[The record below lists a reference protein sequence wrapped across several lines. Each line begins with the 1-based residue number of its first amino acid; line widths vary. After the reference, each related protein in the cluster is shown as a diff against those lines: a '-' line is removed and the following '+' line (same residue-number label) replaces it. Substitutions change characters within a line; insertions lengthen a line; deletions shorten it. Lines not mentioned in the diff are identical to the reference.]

1 LRYRGNN
8 SFFGGNVRLFRTL
21 EGILLEEA
29 ESLWRSSIQDWDE
42 LINKPHLLLAMAENI
57 SELGCHPHRL
67 DESKLLPPVGNQ
79 EVWAA
84 GVTYY
89 RSRAARIEESS
100 AEASKDCYDR
110 VYDAERPELFAKA
123 PAHRVVGHGQPV
135 RVRKDSTWNV
145 PEPELALVVSA
156 SGEIVGYTI
165 GNDMSSRDIEGQN
178 PLYLPQAKIYDG
190 SCALGPG
197 VLVGRE
203 DLGEETQIE
212 MKIVRG
218 ADFVFQGSSSLGEMK
233 RSPRELV
240 RWLYKELS
248 FPHGCVLLT
257 GTGII
262 PPSDFTLFPGDLVK
276 ISIGQVGTLENPVL

>member
-1 LRYRGNN
+1 
-8 SFFGGNVRLFRTL
+8 
-21 EGILLEEA
+21 LEED

-57 SELGCHPHRL
+57 SELVCHPHRL
-67 DESKLLPPVGNQ
+67 EESRLLPPVENQ

-110 VYDAERPELFAKA
+110 VYDADRPELFVKA
-123 PAHRVVGHGQPV
+123 SAHRVVGHGQPV

-197 VLVGRE
+197 VLVCRE
-203 DLGEETQIE
+203 DLGEGTQIE

-218 ADFVFQGSSSLGEMK
+218 ADLVFRGSSSLGEMK

-248 FPHGCVLLT
+248 FPNGSVLLT

-262 PPSDFTLFPGDLVK
+262 PPSDFTLFPGDLVQ